1 MTDRQLCRC
10 LVYAET
16 LCALRADKKKT
27 KTDFSDTPFT
37 T

>member
-1 MTDRQLCRC
+1 MTDRQLCR

-16 LCALRADKKKT
+16 LCALCADKKKT

>member
-1 MTDRQLCRC
+1 MTDRQLCR

-16 LCALRADKKKT
+16 LCADKKKT